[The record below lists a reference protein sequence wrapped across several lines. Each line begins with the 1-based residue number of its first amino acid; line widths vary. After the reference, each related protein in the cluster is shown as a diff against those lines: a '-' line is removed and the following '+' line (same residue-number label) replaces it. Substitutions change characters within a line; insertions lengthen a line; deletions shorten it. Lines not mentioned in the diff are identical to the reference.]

1 MANPTSVGRS
11 LVAVAAAPLYG
22 PGVLGRGWRLVSR
35 PWRLAREH
43 ELNPWVFVAM
53 SAVGYAINACIFL
66 PWFRTEGWQLT
77 FLIVLR
83 LVALVVPTY
92 ILLKGK
98 GIAMAFNLSI
108 VGMFVVNTAWHVCYY
123 VYG

>member
-1 MANPTSVGRS
+1 MGNRTFAVRS
-11 LVAVAAAPLYG
+11 RVAVAAAPLYG
-22 PGVLGRGWRLVSR
+22 SRVLGRGWRFVSR

-53 SAVGYAINACIFL
+53 SALGYAINACIFL
-66 PWFRTEGWQLT
+66 PWFRAEAWQLT

-98 GIAMAFNLSI
+98 GIAVAFNLSI
-108 VGMFVVNTAWHVCYY
+108 AGMFIVNTAWHVCYY